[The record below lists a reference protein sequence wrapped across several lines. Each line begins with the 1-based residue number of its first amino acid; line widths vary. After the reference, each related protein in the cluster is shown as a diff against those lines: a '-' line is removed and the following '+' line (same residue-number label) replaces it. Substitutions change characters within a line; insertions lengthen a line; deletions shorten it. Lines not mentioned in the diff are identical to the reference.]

1 MEKTTNTLQMFI
13 KTNLDNKETSTAMRF
28 QERTTYSHND
38 LRAFKMYKCLYI
50 YIYTHINM
58 LLLIYTKGLNF
69 TDIPKA
75 NFN

>member
-13 KTNLDNKETSTAMRF
+13 KTNLDNKGTSIAMRF
-28 QERTTYSHND
+28 QERTTYSQNASVH
-38 LRAFKMYKCLYI
+38 LKCTNVYT

-58 LLLIYTKGLNF
+58 LLLIYTKGLNL
-69 TDIPKA
+69 TEVPKA